1 MRSTGGP
8 GGATIRAMKRFV
20 VGLLICVLLFSAV
33 GCKSWNVNVM
43 NMQFKGEESFE
54 LSADEKIGVIV
65 VLAAAV
71 ALAIFA
77 ASQ

>member
-1 MRSTGGP
+1 
-8 GGATIRAMKRFV
+8 MKRFV
-20 VGLLICVLLFSAV
+20 VGLLICVLLLSAG

-65 VLAAAV
+65 VLAAAA
-71 ALAIFA
+71 ALVFFA
-77 ASQ
+77 TTN

>member
-1 MRSTGGP
+1 
-8 GGATIRAMKRFV
+8 MKRFV
-20 VGLLICVLLFSAV
+20 VGVLVCVLLLSV
-33 GCKSWNVNVM
+33 GGCKSWNVNVM

>member
-1 MRSTGGP
+1 
-8 GGATIRAMKRFV
+8 MKRFV
-20 VGLLICVLLFSAV
+20 VGLLICVLLLSAG
-33 GCKSWNVNVM
+33 GCRSWNVNVM
-43 NMQFKGEESFE
+43 NMQFKGEEGFE

>member
-1 MRSTGGP
+1 
-8 GGATIRAMKRFV
+8 MKRFV
-20 VGLLICVLLFSAV
+20 VGVLVCVLLLSV
-33 GCKSWNVNVM
+33 GGCKSWNVNVM
-43 NMQFKGEESFE
+43 NMQFKGEEGFE

>member
-1 MRSTGGP
+1 
-8 GGATIRAMKRFV
+8 MKRFV
-20 VGLLICVLLFSAV
+20 VGLLICVLLLSAG

-43 NMQFKGEESFE
+43 NMQFKDTEGSD
-54 LSADEKIGVIV
+54 LSGDEKIGVIV

-71 ALAIFA
+71 ALAFFA